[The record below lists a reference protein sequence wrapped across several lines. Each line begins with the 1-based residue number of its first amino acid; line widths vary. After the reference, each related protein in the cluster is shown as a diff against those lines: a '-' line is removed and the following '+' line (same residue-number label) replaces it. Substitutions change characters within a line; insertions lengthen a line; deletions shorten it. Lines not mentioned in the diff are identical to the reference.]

1 MPWLQLAMNLGRIEP
16 DILQDVLESIGAVA
30 ISFSNA
36 GSDPVLEP
44 APGSTP
50 LWART
55 RVSALLPTSLRRDA
69 VADEIQTRL
78 TGADFNSLEFS
89 VIPDHDWQ
97 QEWKRHARPRRF
109 GKRLRVCP
117 STPKK
122 HEAGW
127 AEVVLEPGLAFGTGA
142 HESTAMCLEWLAS
155 TPLEGKTVL
164 DFGCGSG
171 VLAISA
177 LALGARSAVAV
188 DRDDQALQATRANAS
203 RNACGDRLRVL
214 AVSDLPANA
223 QYDVLLANI
232 LSTTLIDLA
241 PTLNKIAAPGAGVIL
256 SGILDH
262 QSEEVRLA
270 YANWLE
276 LSAKNEQNGWIL
288 LTGARAH

>member
-1 MPWLQLAMNLGRIEP
+1 MNLGRIEP
-16 DILQDVLESIGAVA
+16 ETLQDVLESIGAVA

-44 APGSTP
+44 TPGSTP

-55 RVSALLPTSLRRDA
+55 RVSALLPTSLRSDA

-78 TGADFNSLEFS
+78 TGADFNSLELS
-89 VIPDHDWQ
+89 VIPDYDWQ
-97 QEWKRHARPRRF
+97 QEWKRHAHPMRF

-117 STPKK
+117 STRKQQ
-122 HEAGW
+122 ETGW

-142 HESTAMCLEWLAS
+142 HESTAMCLEWLAG

-203 RNACGDRLRVL
+203 RNACDHQLRVL
-214 AVSDLPANA
+214 ALSDLPTNA
-223 QYDVLLANI
+223 QYDVLLVNI
-232 LSTTLIDLA
+232 LSATLIDLA
-241 PTLNKIAAPGAGVIL
+241 PTLCKITALGANVIL
-256 SGILDH
+256 SSILDH
-262 QSEEVRLA
+262 QSEGVRLA

-276 LSAKNEQNGWIL
+276 LSVKNEHNGWVL
-288 LTGARAH
+288 LTGTRAH

>member
-1 MPWLQLAMNLGRIEP
+1 M
-16 DILQDVLESIGAVA
+16 
-30 ISFSNA
+30 
-36 GSDPVLEP
+36 
-44 APGSTP
+44 
-50 LWART
+50 
-55 RVSALLPTSLRRDA
+55 SALLPTSLRSDA

-89 VIPDHDWQ
+89 VIPDYDWQ
-97 QEWKRHARPRRF
+97 QEWKRHAHPMRF

-117 STPKK
+117 STRKQQ
-122 HEAGW
+122 ETGW
-127 AEVVLEPGLAFGTGA
+127 AQVVFEPGLAFGTGA
-142 HESTAMCLEWLAS
+142 HEITAMCLEWLAG

-203 RNACGDRLRVL
+203 RNACDHQLRGL
-214 AVSDLPANA
+214 ALSDLPTNA
-223 QYDVLLANI
+223 QYDVLLVNI
-232 LSTTLIDLA
+232 LSATLIDLA
-241 PTLNKIAAPGAGVIL
+241 PTLCKITALGANVIL

-262 QSEEVRLA
+262 QSEGVRLA

-276 LSAKNEQNGWIL
+276 LSVKNEQNGWVL
-288 LTGARAH
+288 LTGTRAH